1 MIFSSVLLRL
11 AAVSSLSFSAHAIP
25 LAEYAPPTPSCTN
38 GPTSR
43 GCWSDGFNI
52 DTDYYKSWPNTGR
65 VVEVSFAHSPRT
77 SATVTLLGL
86 TPEGQYHWEITN
98 QTLAPDGFERVVLAV
113 NGQFPGPLVEANW
126 GDTIG
131 TSLALR
137 GEAVQYIVLANDGG
151 KSFTSPTNLPGT
163 ARRSTGTARVCSA
176 RPKPTAQSL
185 SLSVLSR

>member
-137 GEAVQYIVLANDGG
+137 CTIY
-151 KSFTSPTNLPGT
+151 
-163 ARRSTGTARVCSA
+163 SA
-176 RPKPTAQSL
+176 G
-185 SLSVLSR
+185 